1 MTHDSSSEAAAA
13 GRVPGRSVGHEEAQ
27 FVNPEGPRLPGG
39 STDVRV
45 GRGAPRTAA
54 MPFIMLT
61 VLIDMVSIGLII
73 PVLPPLVGSFTSSQ
87 SEQAFWYG
95 AISVVFG
102 VANFF
107 GSPVLGRLSDRF
119 GRRPVLLIGF
129 SGLALSFFVTG
140 LATALWMLLAVRL
153 FSGAMQAN
161 VAVANAYVADITAPQ
176 DRAKS
181 FGKLGAMLGMGFIL
195 GPVLGGLLGAIDLHL
210 PFFVA
215 GGLAVLNWL
224 YGYFVLPESLPVE
237 RRQPFKWREANPV
250 SSLRALGEL
259 NGVGSLIAV
268 VALSGLAQFMTHT
281 SWVLYTTFKF
291 GWGPLQNGWSLFAIG
306 LMSVLV
312 QGVFLSRLL
321 KRFSPKRLTIMGLV
335 SSSLCYVL
343 WGAASEGWMLYA
355 VIFANVLGFAVSA
368 SVQSIISNAADPTT
382 QGRTLGAVASLNSM
396 MAVLAPMIGAPLLA
410 AVSHLPKG
418 DWRIGAPFYFCA
430 VLQAASML
438 IALRHFKGER
448 RKRIAPGAAAEPTT

>member
-1 MTHDSSSEAAAA
+1 MPTDAQPGDAAVPAP
-13 GRVPGRSVGHEEAQ
+13 PGRK
-27 FVNPEGPRLPGG
+27 
-39 STDVRV
+39 
-45 GRGAPRTAA
+45 AA
-54 MPFIMLT
+54 MPFIMVT

-73 PVLPPLVGSFTSSQ
+73 PVLPPLVGTFTTSP

-95 AISVVFG
+95 AVTIAFG
-102 VANFF
+102 IANFF
-107 GSPVLGRLSDRF
+107 GAPILGRLSDRY

-140 LATALWMLLAVRL
+140 LATALWMLLVVRL

-161 VAVANAYVADITAPQ
+161 VAVANAYVADITPPER
-176 DRAKS
+176 RAQA

-195 GPVLGGLLGAIDLHL
+195 GPVLGGLLGGINLQL

-215 GGLAVLNWL
+215 GSLAIVNWL
-224 YGYFVLPESLPVE
+224 YGYFVLPESLPPQ
-237 RRQPFKWREANPV
+237 RRQPFVLREANPV
-250 SSLRALGEL
+250 NSLRGLRDL
-259 NGVGSLIAV
+259 KGVGSLVVV

-291 GWGPLQNGWSLFAIG
+291 GWGPTQNGWSLFAIG

-312 QGVFLSRLL
+312 QGLLLGRLL
-321 KRFSPKRLTIMGLV
+321 KRFTAERLAVMGLI

-343 WGAASEGWMLYA
+343 WGYVPEGWMMYP

-368 SVQSIISNAADPTT
+368 AVQSLISNAADATT
-382 QGRTLGAVASLNSM
+382 QGRTAGAVASLNSM
-396 MAVLAPMIGAPLLA
+396 MAVLSPVIAAPLLA
-410 AVSHLPKG
+410 AVSHLPHG

-430 VLQAASML
+430 FLQAASTL
-438 IALRHFKGER
+438 LAIRHFRGTR
-448 RKRIAPGAAAEPTT
+448 RRRQALAAAIPS

>member
-1 MTHDSSSEAAAA
+1 
-13 GRVPGRSVGHEEAQ
+13 
-27 FVNPEGPRLPGG
+27 
-39 STDVRV
+39 
-45 GRGAPRTAA
+45 

-73 PVLPPLVGSFTSSQ
+73 PVLPPLVGTFTSSQ

-95 AISVVFG
+95 AVTIAFG
-102 VANFF
+102 IANFF
-107 GSPVLGRLSDRF
+107 GAPILGRLSDRY

-161 VAVANAYVADITAPQ
+161 VAVANAYVADITPPEK
-176 DRAKS
+176 RAQA

-195 GPVLGGLLGAIDLHL
+195 GPVLGGLLGGISLHL

-215 GGLAVLNWL
+215 GTLAIVNWL
-224 YGYFVLPESLPVE
+224 YGYFVLPESLPLE
-237 RRQPFKWREANPV
+237 RRQPFVLREANPV
-250 SSLRALGEL
+250 NSLRGLREL
-259 NGVGSLIAV
+259 KGVGSLVIV

-291 GWGPLQNGWSLFAIG
+291 GWGPTQNGWSLFAIG

-312 QGVFLSRLL
+312 QGLLLGRLL
-321 KRFSPKRLTIMGLV
+321 ERFSAERLAIMGLV

-343 WGAASEGWMLYA
+343 WGAATEGWMLYP
-355 VIFANVLGFAVSA
+355 VIFANVLGFAVQA
-368 SVQSIISNAADPTT
+368 AVQSLISNAADPTT
-382 QGRTLGAVASLNSM
+382 QGRTAGAVASLNSM
-396 MAVLAPMIGAPLLA
+396 MAVLAPVIGAPLLA
-410 AVSHLPKG
+410 TVSHLPHG

-430 VLQAASML
+430 LLQAGSTLLA
-438 IALRHFKGER
+438 IRHFRSER
-448 RKRIAPGAAAEPTT
+448 RRRATPPTTAAVTSAS